1 MKIQIFGLPRSGTTS
16 LYEALRDNINYA
28 FGIFEPIN
36 PLSSY
41 KVITHE
47 KAQKH
52 LSIINECKVNIIEKN
67 VITEFNDV
75 LNFNFYTNYLKN
87 FDKIIFLSR
96 KNIKD
101 HAKSVKI
108 ATVTDTWFDPYKDID
123 IEYDDYIPNIILQNQ
138 FLEKLSNHFKL
149 PIFYYEDLYSNDAK
163 YINPL
168 LKFINIKIDRPDQF
182 LHKIDNKHRLRQF

>member
-41 KVITHE
+41 KIITHE

-52 LSIINECKVNIIEKN
+52 LSIINECKVNRN
-67 VITEFNDV
+67 
-75 LNFNFYTNYLKN
+75 
-87 FDKIIFLSR
+87 
-96 KNIKD
+96 
-101 HAKSVKI
+101 
-108 ATVTDTWFDPYKDID
+108 PYKDID

-138 FLEKLSNHFKL
+138 FLEKLSNHFEL